1 MVQSAARVFDSSAPW
16 KLSGQVSLRDEAFG
30 ALAYHH
36 GNRRLVFLKSRELVA
51 LVRNLEEF
59 ESADEAI
66 DAVVLP
72 AQHQRYVEALSS
84 LFSSEILSGR

>member
-1 MVQSAARVFDSSAPW
+1 MLHKEAWSCHP
-16 KLSGQVSLRDEAFG
+16 VSYTHL
-30 ALAYHH
+30 
-36 GNRRLVFLKSRELVA
+36 
-51 LVRNLEEF
+51 

-66 DAVVLP
+66 DAVVVP

>member
-1 MVQSAARVFDSSAPW
+1 
-16 KLSGQVSLRDEAFG
+16 
-30 ALAYHH
+30 
-36 GNRRLVFLKSRELVA
+36 LKSRELVA

-66 DAVVLP
+66 DAVVVP